1 MKRGA
6 WLTGLGVLG
15 ACGLCCALPIII
27 GGVATLGV
35 SSFFLSPAW
44 ISVIV
49 LVILTGLYV
58 FNRHRKSRISSC
70 SNATCSCKT
79 TNI

>member
-15 ACGLCCALPIII
+15 ACGLCCALPIMI
-27 GGVATLGV
+27 GGVATLGI
-35 SSFFLSPAW
+35 SSFFLNHAW
-44 ISVIV
+44 ISVTA

-58 FNRHRKSRISSC
+58 FNRHRKFGE
-70 SNATCSCKT
+70 
-79 TNI
+79 